1 VNYPCPECHFGTLK
15 STKITYTR
23 QWGTRLIVVPDFAA
37 WRCDSCGF
45 TRYDAAA
52 LAHIRLL
59 LGPEEDEWREPYRH
73 RSQPAEGP
81 GEAGPR
87 RWSS

>member
-1 VNYPCPECHFGTLK
+1 MNYPCPNCHFGSLK
-15 STKITYTR
+15 PSKITYTR
-23 QWGTRLIVVPDFAA
+23 RWGAQLIVIPDFDA

-45 TRYDAAA
+45 TRYDAVA
-52 LAHIRLL
+52 LAQVRLL
-59 LGPEEDEWREPYRH
+59 LGPEEDEWSEPRR

-87 RWSS
+87 RWPS